1 VCCLGPFAAKELVL
15 RMPRS
20 NRPKRSKPTEG
31 EPLDIERLRTGFRR
45 SETKRGYTYTVQPI
59 SAAQAAKN
67 YTCPGC
73 NLTIEPGVEHLVAW
87 KQDGI
92 MGDAHDI
99 SERRHWHKHCW
110 RIY

>member
-1 VCCLGPFAAKELVL
+1 
-15 RMPRS
+15 MPRN
-20 NRPKRSKPTEG
+20 NRRGGSQRDEG
-31 EPLDIERLRTGFRR
+31 EPLDIERLTTGFRR

-59 SAAQAAKN
+59 GASKAQKV

-73 NLTIEPGVEHLVAW
+73 NLTIEPGVDHLVAW

-92 MGDAHDI
+92 MGDSHDV

-110 RIY
+110 RIF

>member
-1 VCCLGPFAAKELVL
+1 MCGLGSLTAEKLVL
-15 RMPRS
+15 EMPRS
-20 NRPKRSKPTEG
+20 NRPKGSRPDEG

-59 SAAQAAKN
+59 GEAKAQKV

-73 NLTIEPGVEHLVAW
+73 NLSIEPGVAHLVAW

-92 MGDAHDI
+92 MGDAHDV

-110 RIY
+110 RIF